1 MSTDDF
7 YRSCI
12 QSELDRRIQKNHSY
26 SLRAF
31 ARALRLEPGALS
43 QFLSGKRIPSLKAS
57 QKILQALDLSV
68 EDRKA
73 FLSSLVKRHQAR
85 GLKRLS
91 PALRSIEIEEP
102 RKVISADA
110 FRIIG
115 DWYHYAL
122 LLLAETEGF
131 KADNRWV
138 ASRLG
143 ISQMEAK
150 FAFDRLQ
157 DLKLLQKVDG
167 KWRFV
172 DQDITTEDKSLT
184 TPALKRRQKQVLEK
198 AIEAL
203 ENDPIETRSM
213 TGMTMAI
220 DPEKIPEAKKL
231 ISEFNRKMSK
241 FLETGKKSEVYELQI
256 SLFSLQKRGNL

>member
-1 MSTDDF
+1 
-7 YRSCI
+7 
-12 QSELDRRIQKNHSY
+12 L
-26 SLRAF
+26 A
-31 ARALRLEPGALS
+31 
-43 QFLSGKRIPSLKAS
+43 
-57 QKILQALDLSV
+57 
-68 EDRKA
+68 
-73 FLSSLVKRHQAR
+73 KRHQTR

-102 RKVISADA
+102 RKLISADA
-110 FRIIG
+110 FRVIG
-115 DWYHYAL
+115 DWYHYAI

-131 KADNRWV
+131 KADPRWI

-143 ISQMEAK
+143 VSQIEAK
-150 FAFDRLQ
+150 FALQRLQ
-157 DLKLLQKVDG
+157 ELKLLQKTGG

-172 DQDITTEDKSLT
+172 DQEITTEDKSLT

-203 ENDPIETRSM
+203 ENDPIEKRSM

-241 FLETGKKSEVYELQI
+241 FLECGKKSEVYELQI
-256 SLFSLQKRGNL
+256 SLFSLQKRGNS